1 MSEQRTQRTVVV
13 GVDGSEEAPLLDW
26 TAVER
31 NERARLAT
39 QLATWSGT
47 HPDVEVR
54 REVSRDRPAHRLLQ
68 LCEQAQLVVVG
79 SRGRGSSAACSSDR

>member
-31 NERARLAT
+31 NERARLDK
-39 QLATWSGT
+39 QLGSLFLGSVSHALVHKAACPVAVVRPHSDFGSREI
-47 HPDVEVR
+47 EVR
-54 REVSRDRPAHRLLQ
+54 CDA
-68 LCEQAQLVVVG
+68 
-79 SRGRGSSAACSSDR
+79 